1 MTFATWPACQP
12 TASRMADIR
21 AYYYTTAI
29 RLGDGTVVRPTL
41 ATAKAVVDCAH
52 MLFPLP
58 MVVEPGSYRAA

>member
-12 TASRMADIR
+12 TDDRMADLR
-21 AYYYTTAI
+21 AYYHTTSI

-52 MLFPLP
+52 MLLPLP
-58 MVVEPGSYRAA
+58 MVVEPGSYR

>member
-12 TASRMADIR
+12 TDSRMADLR
-21 AYYYTTAI
+21 TYYYTATTA
-29 RLGDGTVVRPTL
+29 LADGSVVRPTL